1 MSFGQIIKTL
11 RREADMTQEDLAELL
26 SISPQA
32 VSRWET
38 DVAMPDIS
46 LLPPLANLFNVTTD
60 HLLEMETYQK
70 DLRKAEFDDA
80 FHEYWNH
87 DDKEKNYQIAKRAA
101 AEYPGNMEYIEWLAS
116 AEYYV
121 AMPKSEESEYTRL
134 LESSA
139 KHYKIVLENTKD
151 PKLYGKALFG
161 IVLALSCDHKKQEA
175 KEYALLEQDEEKRD
189 ELLCWCLEG
198 EERKR
203 HSQHLMN
210 TKLNS
215 FLFQLK
221 FGQDSPEVYEA
232 VEKILNVMFPDGN
245 FQYYH
250 NVLQYNSLKM
260 ACHYC
265 GIKQYDSA
273 LEELKKARYHAEEM
287 TKINRSHTIRF
298 TAPLFSLIEEK
309 HTVTE
314 SETTDVDDFIDC
326 LKRYRCFDPIRENDD
341 FKELMLS

>member
-1 MSFGQIIKTL
+1 
-11 RREADMTQEDLAELL
+11 
-26 SISPQA
+26 
-32 VSRWET
+32 
-38 DVAMPDIS
+38 
-46 LLPPLANLFNVTTD
+46 
-60 HLLEMETYQK
+60 
-70 DLRKAEFDDA
+70 
-80 FHEYWNH
+80 
-87 DDKEKNYQIAKRAA
+87 
-101 AEYPGNMEYIEWLAS
+101 
-116 AEYYV
+116 
-121 AMPKSEESEYTRL
+121 
-134 LESSA
+134 
-139 KHYKIVLENTKD
+139 LENTKD